1 MFLNFKV
8 FIFVINLK
16 YKVMR
21 YDKDKNDVLNI
32 RLSISLKEQ
41 YLRFIK
47 DNGYSLSR
55 RIRILL
61 ENDMKNGK

>member
-1 MFLNFKV
+1 
-8 FIFVINLK
+8 
-16 YKVMR
+16 MR